1 MKGKDI
7 RLARLTGIVGSA
19 FALGLY
25 LFPAVGSSSS
35 MQTTEISDVATGHSR
50 IAKAAKVERAPEVD
64 GEILSD
70 PAWSMAE
77 PIDGFWQT
85 TPDEGKPSTQ
95 QTEVR
100 IVYTSDTI
108 YVGVVCYDED
118 PERIIISDSRRD
130 ASLNETDSFQLI
142 FDTYDDHQNGFVF
155 GTNPAGIEY
164 DAQVNNE
171 GEGGRFGGRQQRGTA
186 AGFNINWDGSWEV
199 RAKITQIGWCAEF
212 AIPFRTLRY
221 PRKKEQIWGLNFQR
235 NIRRR
240 NESAYWTRLP
250 RQYNIQ
256 KLSEAGLL
264 AGLEIPNRINL
275 KLMPHLLGQASRNF
289 VDNLDTDWDNDFG
302 VDAKYSIT
310 PGLTLDLTYNT
321 DFAQVEVDEEQIN
334 LDRFNLF
341 FPEKRP
347 FFLENSGIF
356 AVGSPGEVDLF
367 FSRRIGIGPD
377 GESVPIVAG
386 GRMSGKLGN
395 TKLGFVNMQ
404 TESVGDTIQANNF
417 GVARISREFPNRSSL
432 GGIFVNRQGAG
443 SLAPDDDYNRTVAA
457 DGRLGI
463 GRYGQLSGFAAR
475 TWTPGVSSDQHA
487 FKFGGEYRSEAWL
500 LSANYTEVADE
511 FNPEVGFLERSG
523 FRKPDFLI
531 FYTYRVKSFL
541 KLHEMRP
548 HISYRGFWG
557 LSGFQ
562 QTGYLHV
569 DNHSEWKNG
578 YELHTGINFTT
589 EGVSEAF
596 EISDGV
602 TVPVGSYHHR
612 EAQIV
617 ANTNRGAPLSFST
630 RITAGGFF
638 GGNRFSASNT
648 LSYRIGETF
657 TTEIRW
663 SRNDIDLPGGDF
675 VTNLIRARLSYSFTP
690 RIFVQSLIQ
699 YNNQSDIFSVNLRFA
714 WLQTANTGL
723 FVVYNESSDFDDFD
737 LGIRNRAFV
746 VKYNKLFDLFR

>member
-302 VDAKYSIT
+302 VDARYSIT
-310 PGLTLDLTYNT
+310 PGLTLVLTYNT
-321 DFAQVEVDEEQIN
+321 HFALVEV
-334 LDRFNLF
+334 
-341 FPEKRP
+341 
-347 FFLENSGIF
+347 
-356 AVGSPGEVDLF
+356 
-367 FSRRIGIGPD
+367 
-377 GESVPIVAG
+377 
-386 GRMSGKLGN
+386 
-395 TKLGFVNMQ
+395 
-404 TESVGDTIQANNF
+404 
-417 GVARISREFPNRSSL
+417 
-432 GGIFVNRQGAG
+432 
-443 SLAPDDDYNRTVAA
+443 
-457 DGRLGI
+457 
-463 GRYGQLSGFAAR
+463 
-475 TWTPGVSSDQHA
+475 
-487 FKFGGEYRSEAWL
+487 
-500 LSANYTEVADE
+500 
-511 FNPEVGFLERSG
+511 
-523 FRKPDFLI
+523 
-531 FYTYRVKSFL
+531 
-541 KLHEMRP
+541 
-548 HISYRGFWG
+548 
-557 LSGFQ
+557 
-562 QTGYLHV
+562 
-569 DNHSEWKNG
+569 
-578 YELHTGINFTT
+578 
-589 EGVSEAF
+589 
-596 EISDGV
+596 
-602 TVPVGSYHHR
+602 
-612 EAQIV
+612 
-617 ANTNRGAPLSFST
+617 
-630 RITAGGFF
+630 
-638 GGNRFSASNT
+638 
-648 LSYRIGETF
+648 
-657 TTEIRW
+657 
-663 SRNDIDLPGGDF
+663 
-675 VTNLIRARLSYSFTP
+675 
-690 RIFVQSLIQ
+690 
-699 YNNQSDIFSVNLRFA
+699 
-714 WLQTANTGL
+714 
-723 FVVYNESSDFDDFD
+723 
-737 LGIRNRAFV
+737 
-746 VKYNKLFDLFR
+746 